1 MGHGSWIIIS
11 DGYGNFSS
19 YRAETA
25 IRDKGYEA
33 DQEIHTP
40 EGRIANNICSIYRC
54 SRQKLDLKTIYAD
67 AVRVLT
73 GGLLVH

>member
-1 MGHGSWIIIS
+1 MTRGHGSWIIIS
-11 DGYGNFSS
+11 NGCDKTSS

-25 IRDKGYEA
+25 IRTIGDERNRI
-33 DQEIHTP
+33 IHNP
-40 EGRIANNICSIYRC
+40 EGRIANNIYKC